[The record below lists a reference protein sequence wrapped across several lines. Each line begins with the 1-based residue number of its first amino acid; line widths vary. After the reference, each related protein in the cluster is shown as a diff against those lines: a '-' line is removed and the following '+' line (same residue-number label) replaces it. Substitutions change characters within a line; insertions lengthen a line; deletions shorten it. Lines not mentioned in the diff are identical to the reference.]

1 MDGGVILI
9 TGDPGSGKTV
19 SACTF
24 PKPALMLDF
33 DDGFKSALNAKD
45 SSGNLIVGDHA
56 EIHVE
61 NFVVENVYPL
71 NFATE
76 QKEKKAPEY
85 TKESVR
91 YMELWNA
98 WAAELAKDGTI
109 TTSDGTKKGPFKTL
123 IIDPISVMF
132 LVWEDLIMNINK
144 VSSIRKQDYKTLTG
158 LLYKQFIPTLR
169 KIQQKVP
176 WIVLTNHIVMIENES
191 DVTLE
196 FPVGPSKAMGRSIAR
211 AFDEVWKQERVGDKF
226 IWRTIPHGKF
236 KVARSRTD
244 LKDGIPAVF
253 GSLR

>member
-1 MDGGVILI
+1 MDGGLILI

-33 DDGFKSALNAKD
+33 DDGFKSAKNAKD
-45 SSGNLIVGDHA
+45 ASGNLIVGDHA
-56 EIHVE
+56 EVHVE
-61 NFVVENVYPL
+61 KFVVEEVYPL
-71 NFATE
+71 NFVTE
-76 QKEKKAPEY
+76 QSGKKAPDY

-91 YMELWNA
+91 YMDSWNK
-98 WAAELAKDGTI
+98 WAVELAKDGCI
-109 TTSDGTKKGPFKTL
+109 TGSDGTKKGPFKTL
-123 IIDPISVMF
+123 IIDPISAMF

-169 KIQQKVP
+169 KIQQTVP
-176 WIVLTNHIVMIENES
+176 WIVLTNHIVMIEDENA
-191 DVTLE
+191 VTLE

-211 AFDEVWKQERVGDKF
+211 AFDEVWKQEREGNKY
-226 IWRTIPHGKF
+226 IWRTLPHGKF

-244 LKDGIPAVF
+244 LKDRIPATF
-253 GSLR
+253 ESLK